1 MEGQKKFYMNN
12 RVGFLAKCFQP
23 DDYPA
28 IISDFLDYVA
38 DLEFDAAPD
47 YQHLRNILNTVINTA
62 SKGSDG
68 NLIFTPDKK
77 TTNRGKKEEEEKG
90 EEEISKGVDEMTVDE
105 SSNMGKFYPS
115 SSFRNPD
122 FDQDIQYSLT
132 YGYLIQ
138 NRRRILLKYN

>member
-68 NLIFTPDKK
+68 DLIFTPDKK

-105 SSNMGKFYPS
+105 SSNMGK
-115 SSFRNPD
+115 
-122 FDQDIQYSLT
+122 L
-132 YGYLIQ
+132 YLI
-138 NRRRILLKYN
+138 LK